1 MSNWSGRIHS
11 DEEWQDIIEEN
22 MRACRLCPR
31 ECGVDR
37 LAGRVGVCRSGAVIR
52 AARAALHFWEEPV
65 ISGTNGSGA
74 VFFSG
79 CPLGCIFCQNAEISE
94 GADRVQISAENV
106 AVDRTEDADKTAAGR
121 VGVADRGA
129 DCSCRESGAVVYRTG
144 KKELPGKDITPQRL
158 ADIFL
163 RLQEKEHAN
172 NINLVT
178 ATHYT
183 PQVAYAL
190 DMARERGL
198 TIPVVYNTSGYEKVE
213 SLRLLDGLVDVYLPD
228 FKYMDSEISKL
239 YSHAADYPERVK
251 DALAEMV
258 RQAGEP
264 AFIPERRVPVPT
276 ETLESPGFDAAQTK
290 QQSVGRQGI
299 EEGSPGGR
307 EKEPAKA
314 VDVKNTP
321 AYSREEAAEVITR
334 GVIVRHLLLPGHV
347 KDSEKVVKY
356 LYKTYGNDIYI
367 SIMNQYTPMDAMKG
381 DPLLGRRV
389 TRHEYMRLV
398 DFAIDLGVEN
408 GFIQEGGS
416 AKESFIP
423 SFDGEGV

>member
-1 MSNWSGRIHS
+1 
-11 DEEWQDIIEEN
+11 

-31 ECGVDR
+31 ECGVNR

-79 CPLGCIFCQNAEISE
+79 CSLGCIFCQNAEISE
-94 GADRVQISAENV
+94 GADRVQNSAE
-106 AVDRTEDADKTAAGR
+106 AVRAGR
-121 VGVADRGA
+121 
-129 DCSCRESGAVVYRTG
+129 
-144 KKELPGKDITPQRL
+144 KELPGKDITPQRL

-190 DMARERGL
+190 DMAKERGL
-198 TIPVVYNTSGYEKVE
+198 TIPVVYNTSGYEKAE

-228 FKYMDSEISKL
+228 FKYMDPEISKL
-239 YSHAADYPERVK
+239 YSHAADYPERAKEV
-251 DALAEMV
+251 LAEMV

-264 AFIPERRVPVPT
+264 RFAPERRVPVPT
-276 ETLESPGFDAAQTK
+276 EAPESPDSDAARTEQQTAGPLGK
-290 QQSVGRQGI
+290 VESCAGVQEHVRSD
-299 EEGSPGGR
+299 
-307 EKEPAKA
+307 AA
-314 VDVKNTP
+314 VQNNTP
-321 AYSREEAAEVITR
+321 AYSAEEAAEVITQ

-347 KDSEKVVKY
+347 KDSEKVVEY

-367 SIMNQYTPMDAMKG
+367 SIMNQYTPMEAMKG

-423 SFDGEGV
+423 SFNGEGV